1 VFYSITLLPEFW
13 QGVSQ
18 VNPIIY
24 MVNAFRYGF
33 LGVSDVDLSVAF
45 GVLGLFIVGLF
56 TLALTLIKRGVGL
69 RH

>member
-1 VFYSITLLPEFW
+1 
-13 QGVSQ
+13 
-18 VNPIIY
+18 